1 MRKIAIANVVILAA
15 VAAFAW
21 EGPVDGGRLACD
33 FVADGVVRVQYALG
47 DKLQDNDTGVVVGK
61 RSQGPG
67 VRSQGSWIQL
77 TGGDL
82 AVEIDKASG
91 RIIFKDAVT
100 GQVLLRNLRKIPMS
114 GSASTQTKSFTTRS
128 PPEPSIPRTATSS

>member
-47 DKLQDNDTGVVVGK
+47 DKLQDNATGVVCRERGTGNGERGTRTWRLLK
-61 RSQGPG
+61 RG
-67 VRSQGSWIQL
+67 VKFI
-77 TGGDL
+77 
-82 AVEIDKASG
+82 
-91 RIIFKDAVT
+91 
-100 GQVLLRNLRKIPMS
+100 
-114 GSASTQTKSFTTRS
+114 
-128 PPEPSIPRTATSS
+128 